1 MRPILSKSYRYVIIL
16 INVIIVTIRYLLND
30 KQSTLD
36 NYVQYLDT
44 VCELAKIDKV
54 QVIEI
59 VQNNKKNMINKLLD

>member
-1 MRPILSKSYRYVIIL
+1 MRPILSKSYRYVIKL
-16 INVIIVTIRYLLND
+16 INVTVTIRYLLND